1 MKTSTKLSSRQARQ
15 RRIRAKVIGSAAKP
29 RLSVYKSLTAIY
41 AQLVDD
47 ASGKTLAAANDLKIK
62 KGKKSDKAAEVG
74 KAIAEAA
81 KAVKIEKVVFDRG
94 GFPYHGRVKI
104 LADAAR
110 EAGLKF

>member
-1 MKTSTKLSSRQARQ
+1 MKNSTKLTSRKARQ
-15 RRIRAKVIGSAAKP
+15 RRIRAKVIGSATKP
-29 RLSVYKSLTAIY
+29 RLAVYKSLNAIY
-41 AQLVDD
+41 AQLIDD
-47 ASGKTLAAANDLKIK
+47 AASKTIAAANDLKIK
-62 KGKKSDKAAEVG
+62 KGSKSEKAAEVG

-81 KAVKIEKVVFDRG
+81 ISAKIEKVVFDRG